1 MPTVGYIGEFMGASR
16 KQLAL
21 TLFISTVLSPLGA
34 ATLGTVIPIT
44 GGVSDITLDDNR
56 NVLYLVRS
64 LPYDRIDIFSNTQR
78 RVLSSVPTDRNP
90 LAAAMSRDGSTL
102 YVVCYDAASLNIVDL
117 RANSPAVVRKIS
129 LPARPEAVAVG
140 SDGRVLIT
148 TIGSGA
154 NNLLNTLLLFD
165 PSADQSRA
173 LTTVPV
179 TPPPPL
185 PPTFPPLAGR
195 VALASRS
202 ELLATPDGEWI
213 IGVNNVNATT
223 GTVFVYQAASGSVL
237 RSRIIGNTATTL
249 SVSPDGS
256 RFMVG
261 LRLFD
266 AATLA
271 VLGQQNA
278 ANARFPLSTNI
289 TAQGFAAVGNQ
300 FNLQQNQGGSV
311 FSPDGRIAFTSFNIA
326 PIQNPPARANVT
338 QLFLNDPENLMI
350 QDGIQLPENLSSEL
364 VISRDGS
371 TIYASSESGFTI
383 IPVAD
388 ISRSALVQPAS
399 AVALLARDQCNS
411 TPEGSVFRVNVVNES
426 RTPTPVTATATL
438 INQLGGA
445 AVPGL
450 GGGPAGP
457 GGGAPGGGVVIP
469 IPIPIPGLPTV
480 PGLNNQQNAMLQTA
494 PVLRT
499 IREGANTAFEF
510 AFNANAA
517 RSLGTAASNDYVIT
531 SPQAINTPARV
542 RVFQNARNTEARGDL
557 RPVETAVSPNEG
569 LVDMVMD
576 ATRNRLYIANS
587 GMNRVEVFDVRTKQ
601 FLAPI
606 KVGQLPRS
614 LALTPEGSVLYVANS
629 GAESISIVDPD
640 RMVQT
645 GYVKFP
651 PIPFNGNVPVLSP
664 TVIAATQRG
673 LQIIMSNGSL
683 WRVIG
688 DEAVP
693 RPASPIL
700 GAANLPAPRTAA
712 ATPNG
717 ELMIVL
723 AGNGN
728 AYLYDALVDDFVS
741 ARQVAPAP
749 ITGYFGPVTAGP
761 RGQYFV
767 VNSLVLNQSLSPI
780 AGTGGGG
787 IIPDRGEVTPTTRPV
802 AAVFGGAGNMFARYT
817 QPVRANANAVV
828 TDVPTI
834 ELLNP
839 NTGGLIR
846 SVPALEG
853 PTSVVTGAQRA
864 NVDGRTM
871 AVDAGLENAYVLST
885 SGLSIIPLDVVPAT
899 QRPIF
904 TAAGVV
910 NVGAYTSGVAPN
922 SLVSIFGTNLADSSV
937 ASTTPLPTL
946 MGGVCATLNNV
957 PLPLLMTST
966 GQINAQIPPELAA
979 GRYPLI
985 IRSFGKKIASQTQ
998 QITVAR
1004 YAPAALV
1011 EPESNRALIYRPS
1024 GQMVSTRNPAQRDEP
1039 LVMYAVGLGLP
1050 KAPARITSGTP
1061 ASTTILAET
1070 DTLKVFFKKVDTAAD
1085 IARGFRA
1092 QEEVIVDWSGL
1103 VPGYVG
1109 LYQVNLRVPGF
1120 HEKGQNL
1127 QVVLRI
1133 GGIDS
1138 PLTGPVVPL
1147 VAVD

>member
-1 MPTVGYIGEFMGASR
+1 MGAPR
-16 KQLAL
+16 KLSAISL
-21 TLFISTVLSPLGA
+21 LFTVFLLPIGA

-44 GGVSDITLDDNR
+44 GGVSDLTLDDNR

-64 LPYDRIDIFSNTQR
+64 LPYDRIDIFSTTQR

-90 LAAAMSRDGSTL
+90 LAAAMSRDGNFL

-117 RANSPAVVRKIS
+117 RANPPAVVRKIS

-140 SDGRVLIT
+140 ADERVLIT

-165 PSADQSRA
+165 PNADQSRA
-173 LTTVPV
+173 LSTVPV

-195 VALASRS
+195 VALAARS
-202 ELLATPDGEWI
+202 ELTSTPDGQWI

-223 GTVFVYQAASGSVL
+223 GTVFVYQASSGSVL

-249 SVSPDGS
+249 SVAPDGS

-266 AATLA
+266 MATLA

-289 TAQGFAAVGNQ
+289 TAQGFAQVGNQ

-311 FSPDGRIAFTSFNIA
+311 FARDGSVVYTSFNIA

-338 QLFLNDPENLMI
+338 QLFLNDPENLFI
-350 QDGIQLPENLSSEL
+350 HDSIQLPENLSSEL

-371 TIYASSESGFTI
+371 TIYGSSESGFTI

-388 ISRSALVQPAS
+388 ITRSPIVQPAS
-399 AVALLARDQCNS
+399 TVALLARDQCNS
-411 TPEGSVFRVNVVNES
+411 TPEGSVFRVSVVNET
-426 RTPTPVTATATL
+426 RTPTPITATATL
-438 INQLGGA
+438 INQLGGV

-450 GGGPAGP
+450 GGGPGGGP
-457 GGGAPGGGVVIP
+457 GGGAPGGGVIIIP
-469 IPIPIPGLPTV
+469 PIPIPGQPV
-480 PGLNNQQNAMLQTA
+480 QPGLNPGQNALLQTA

-499 IREGANTAFEF
+499 VREGANTFFEF
-510 AFNANAA
+510 GFNANAA
-517 RSLGTAASNDYVIT
+517 RSLGTAPSNDYVIT
-531 SPQAINTPARV
+531 SPQAVNTPARV

-569 LVDMVMD
+569 LTDMVMD
-576 ATRNRLYIANS
+576 PVRNRLYISNS
-587 GMNRVEVFDVRTKQ
+587 GMNRVEVFDIRTKQ

-614 LALTPEGSVLYVANS
+614 LALTPEGSLLYVANS
-629 GAESISIVDPD
+629 GAETISIVDPE

-693 RPASPIL
+693 RPASQL
-700 GAANLPAPRTAA
+700 VGAATLPAPRTAA

-717 ELMIVL
+717 EFMIVL

-728 AYLYDALVDDFVS
+728 AYLYDAMVDDFVA

-749 ITGYFGPVTAGP
+749 ITGYFGPITAGP

-767 VNSLVLNQSLSPI
+767 VNNLVLNQSLSPI
-780 AGTGGGG
+780 SGTGGGG
-787 IIPDRGEVTPTTRPV
+787 VVPDRGETAPPTRPV
-802 AAVFGGAGNMFARYT
+802 AAVYGGAGTMFARYS

-828 TDVPTI
+828 TDTPAI

-839 NTGGLIR
+839 NTGGLMR

-853 PTSVVTGAQRA
+853 PVSVVTGNQRA

-871 AVDAGLENAYVLST
+871 AVDAALENAYVLST
-885 SGLSIIPLDVVPAT
+885 SGLSVIPLDVVPVT
-899 QRPIF
+899 QRPVF

-910 NVGAYTSGVAPN
+910 NVGTYTGTMAPN
-922 SLVSIFGTNLADSSV
+922 SLVSIFGTNLADSST

-946 MGGVCATLNNV
+946 LGGVCATLNNV

-966 GQINAQIPPELAA
+966 GQINAQVPPELAA

-985 IRSFGKKIASQTQ
+985 IRSFSRKIASTTQ
-998 QITVAR
+998 QVTVSR
-1004 YAPAALV
+1004 YAPAVLV
-1011 EPESNRALIYRPS
+1011 EPETRRALLYRPN
-1024 GQMVSTRNPAQRDEP
+1024 GQMVTTRNPAKRDEP

-1050 KAPARITSGTP
+1050 KAPVRITSGNP
-1061 ASTTILAET
+1061 APTTTLAET
-1070 DTLKVFFKKVDTAAD
+1070 DTLKVFFKKVDSAAD
-1085 IARGFRA
+1085 ITRGFRA

-1103 VPGYVG
+1103 VPGFVG
-1109 LYQVNLRVPGF
+1109 LYQINLRVPGF
-1120 HEKGQNL
+1120 HEKGQDL

-1133 GGIDS
+1133 GGVDS